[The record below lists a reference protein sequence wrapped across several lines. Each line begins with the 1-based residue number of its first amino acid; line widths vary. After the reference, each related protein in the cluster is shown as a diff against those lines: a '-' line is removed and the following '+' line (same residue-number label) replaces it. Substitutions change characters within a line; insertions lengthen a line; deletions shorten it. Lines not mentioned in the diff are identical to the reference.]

1 MYQSKGLVSAAAL
14 FIATASVV
22 DAGAAAA
29 DAPAT
34 GGATSVPLISI
45 FRTCDF
51 VDTRWVSAT
60 GTGSGSALIGTSGS
74 NQVSAQ
80 VNLATA
86 QPNTRY
92 TVRLIQVP
100 RASERTCTAGDPG
113 VAVGEL
119 FTDGN
124 GTGSTTVQG
133 PLVQGATGA
142 WVSVDG
148 PPKPGRVIGEFY
160 TSEVL
165 AAMA

>member
-1 MYQSKGLVSAAAL
+1 
-14 FIATASVV
+14 
-22 DAGAAAA
+22 
-29 DAPAT
+29 
-34 GGATSVPLISI
+34 
-45 FRTCDF
+45 
-51 VDTRWVSAT
+51 
-60 GTGSGSALIGTSGS
+60 
-74 NQVSAQ
+74 
-80 VNLATA
+80 
-86 QPNTRY
+86 
-92 TVRLIQVP
+92 
-100 RASERTCTAGDPG
+100 

-133 PLVQGATGA
+133 PLVQGATGS

>member
-1 MYQSKGLVSAAAL
+1 
-14 FIATASVV
+14 
-22 DAGAAAA
+22 
-29 DAPAT
+29 
-34 GGATSVPLISI
+34 
-45 FRTCDF
+45 
-51 VDTRWVSAT
+51 
-60 GTGSGSALIGTSGS
+60 
-74 NQVSAQ
+74 

-86 QPNTRY
+86 EPNTRY

-133 PLVQGATGA
+133 PIVQGSTGA
-142 WVSVDG
+142 WVSIDG